1 MDQQQI
7 TALLQQELQPS
18 YIDVINESHMHS
30 SGKGANSHF
39 KVIIVAEAFT
49 ALRAV
54 ARHQRIYQILQQG
67 LQNGIN
73 ALAIHAYSERE
84 WQQKQQQVI
93 ASPNCMGHA
102 D

>member
-39 KVIIVAEAFT
+39 KVIIVRKH
-49 ALRAV
+49 LR
-54 ARHQRIYQILQQG
+54 H
-67 LQNGIN
+67 
-73 ALAIHAYSERE
+73 
-84 WQQKQQQVI
+84 
-93 ASPNCMGHA
+93 
-102 D
+102 

>member
-67 LQNGIN
+67 LQNGIH

>member
-7 TALLQQELQPS
+7 SALLQQALQPS
-18 YIDVINESHMHS
+18 YIEVLNESHMHS

-39 KVIIVAEAFT
+39 KVIIVAEAFN

-54 ARHQRIYQILQQG
+54 ARHQKVYQILQQG
-67 LQNGIN
+67 FEQGIH
-73 ALAIHAYSERE
+73 ALAIHAYTEQE
-84 WQQKQQQVI
+84 WAKKQRQVI
-93 ASPNCMGHA
+93 TSPNCMGHG